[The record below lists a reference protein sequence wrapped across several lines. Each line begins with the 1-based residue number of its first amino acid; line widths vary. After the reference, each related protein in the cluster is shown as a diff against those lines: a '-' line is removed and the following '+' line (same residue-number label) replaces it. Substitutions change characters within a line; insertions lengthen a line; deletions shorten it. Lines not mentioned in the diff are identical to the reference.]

1 MKQLA
6 KAIFILLALATM
18 ISSAQPSTEGRT
30 SRKTQEQGYWID
42 PSTKLM
48 WPARESDKA
57 LTWRKAKN
65 YCRDLRSEGNSDW
78 RLPTLDELATLV
90 DNDPAATKQL
100 GDAEITAIS
109 LGWHVRGGLSLAGD
123 AWSSNREKDRFGHDY
138 GDGHF
143 FDFRQGK
150 PSYDLPYFRNVKY
163 ALCVRRSTN

>member
-1 MKQLA
+1 
-6 KAIFILLALATM
+6 M
-18 ISSAQPSTEGRT
+18 IASAQSSTEERT
-30 SRKTQEQGYWID
+30 AQETQARGYWID
-42 PSTKLM
+42 PSTKLI
-48 WPARESDKA
+48 WPERESDKA
-57 LTWRKAKN
+57 LTWHKARN
-65 YCRDLRSEGNSDW
+65 YCRDLRSDGNNNW

-90 DNDPAATKQL
+90 DKDAAATKQV
-100 GDAEITAIS
+100 GGREITTIN

-163 ALCVRRSTN
+163 ALCVRRSTD